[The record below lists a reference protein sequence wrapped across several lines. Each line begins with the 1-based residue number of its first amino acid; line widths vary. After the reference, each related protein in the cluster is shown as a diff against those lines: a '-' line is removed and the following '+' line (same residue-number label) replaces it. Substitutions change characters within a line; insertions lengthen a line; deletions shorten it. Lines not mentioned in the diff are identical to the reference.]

1 MQFLFP
7 LEIESKTVLRRKI
20 INLVATDGCFLHPKR
35 DKSETKRGEKNDPYR
50 ENAMRQLFVTNAFR
64 KMLRTKS
71 LPNVVCS
78 PKACFMQPIAWCPNN
93 KPHYSHRVQVQH
105 ETIHQAF
112 ITDMWLSAQRKKQF
126 KYITF
131 SLCLWLIPKE
141 HPWSSSYSSCELL
154 QWMVHLIPHVAWGQ
168 EGRSV
173 DDLLLA
179 CLLLD
184 DTPSSPT
191 CLDLPSPFSCL
202 SGFPVVSHL
211 PGLA

>member
-1 MQFLFP
+1 MGG
-7 LEIESKTVLRRKI
+7 KK
-20 INLVATDGCFLHPKR
+20 
-35 DKSETKRGEKNDPYR
+35 DPYR

-64 KMLRTKS
+64 KMLPTKS
-71 LPNVVCS
+71 LSNVVCS
-78 PKACFMQPIAWCPNN
+78 PKACFMQPVAWGPSN

-105 ETIHQAF
+105 ERIHQAF

-126 KYITF
+126 EYITF
-131 SLCLWLIPKE
+131 NLCLWLVPKE

-184 DTPSSPT
+184 DTPSKVTLST
-191 CLDLPSPFSCL
+191 KGILSSDAHSNSQCYCRWVLFSYQITL
-202 SGFPVVSHL
+202 SCGVWTLFKLCRNQQARADV
-211 PGLA
+211 